1 MILPVT
7 MIFAGVAAI
16 LNIWLAI
23 RVGQV
28 RGSEKVSIGDGGNEA
43 VIRRMRAHSNY
54 VEFTPFVLILIG
66 VIELAHSGAPAP
78 LWLWI
83 VAAVYFLGRIGHGL
97 GMDGGRLSKGRSI
110 GTITTMLTLLGL
122 LPASVDGVEIYFF
135 YIPSLYPRNNLANQY
150 YFFWKI
156 LLFD

>member
-28 RGSEKVSIGDGGNEA
+28 RGSEEVSIGDGGNEA

-66 VIELAHSGAPAP
+66 GIELAVSGAPAP
-78 LWLWI
+78 LCLWI
-83 VAAVYFLGRIGHGL
+83 VAAV
-97 GMDGGRLSKGRSI
+97 
-110 GTITTMLTLLGL
+110 
-122 LPASVDGVEIYFF
+122 
-135 YIPSLYPRNNLANQY
+135 
-150 YFFWKI
+150 
-156 LLFD
+156 

>member
-16 LNIWLAI
+16 LNFWLAL

-28 RGSEKVSIGDGGNEA
+28 RHSQNVSIGDGGNEA

-66 VIELAHSGAPAP
+66 VIELADSGAPAP

-122 LPASVDGVEIYFF
+122 GAYAIALPHLEAGRTEAPTAIDMQTAEPVSNG
-135 YIPSLYPRNNLANQY
+135 
-150 YFFWKI
+150 
-156 LLFD
+156 

>member
-66 VIELAHSGAPAP
+66 VSELAHSGAPAP

-83 VAAVYFLGRIGHGL
+83 VSAVYFLGRIGHGL
-97 GMDGGRLSKGRSI
+97 GMDGGRFSKGRSI

-122 LPASVDGVEIYFF
+122 GAYAIALPHLEAGRTEAPTAIDMQTAEPVSNG
-135 YIPSLYPRNNLANQY
+135 
-150 YFFWKI
+150 
-156 LLFD
+156 

>member
-66 VIELAHSGAPAP
+66 VIELAHGGAPAP

-83 VAAVYFLGRIGHGL
+83 VSAVYFLGRIGHGL

-122 LPASVDGVEIYFF
+122 GAYAIALPHLEAGRTEAPTAIDMQTAEPVSNG
-135 YIPSLYPRNNLANQY
+135 
-150 YFFWKI
+150 
-156 LLFD
+156 

>member
-122 LPASVDGVEIYFF
+122 GAYAIALPHLEAGRTEA
-135 YIPSLYPRNNLANQY
+135 PSAIDMQTAEPVSNG
-150 YFFWKI
+150 
-156 LLFD
+156 